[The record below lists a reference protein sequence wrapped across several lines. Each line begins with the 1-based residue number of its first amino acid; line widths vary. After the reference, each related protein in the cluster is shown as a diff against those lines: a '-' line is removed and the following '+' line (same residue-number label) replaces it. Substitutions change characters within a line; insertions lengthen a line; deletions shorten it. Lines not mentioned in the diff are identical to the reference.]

1 MPDLVECHSGYQ
13 YADRPTAI
21 FWEGQR
27 YEVAEIL
34 ERWRTP
40 GMIHFR
46 VITTVEQSFD
56 LRYDEHDD
64 VWYIEPV

>member
-27 YEVAEIL
+27 LEVVEIL
-34 ERWRTP
+34 RLWRTP
-40 GMIHFR
+40 GMIYFR
-46 VITTVEQSFD
+46 VITIDEQSFD
-56 LRYDEHDD
+56 LRYDEQAD
-64 VWYIEPV
+64 VWFIESV

>member
-27 YEVAEIL
+27 FEVVDIL
-34 ERWRTP
+34 RRWRTP
-40 GMIHFR
+40 GMIYFR
-46 VITTVEQSFD
+46 VTTAVEQSFD
-56 LRYDEHDD
+56 LRYDEHAD
-64 VWYIEPV
+64 VWHIEPV

>member
-1 MPDLVECHSGYQ
+1 VPDLVECHSGYQ

-27 YEVAEIL
+27 FEVVDIL

-40 GMIHFR
+40 GMLYFR

-56 LRYDEHDD
+56 LRYDEHAD
-64 VWYIEPV
+64 VWHIEPV